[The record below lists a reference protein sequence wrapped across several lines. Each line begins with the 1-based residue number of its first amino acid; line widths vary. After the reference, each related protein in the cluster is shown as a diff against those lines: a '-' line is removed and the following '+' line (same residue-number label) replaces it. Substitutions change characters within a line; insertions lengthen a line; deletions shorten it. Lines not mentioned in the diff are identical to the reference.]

1 MFKKALAAVAA
12 LVISAV
18 TMSPAFADSYTLQG
32 DKDTGLI
39 GVSPFAMNVSGS
51 TDRVFY
57 SGGLN
62 GGGWSMSLCP
72 TSGNCT
78 GAPLPFGFGT
88 DYTQVTLTNGS
99 MRAYFIQPTAGA
111 KSIATAS
118 VTYNS
123 AGIPQLGPTTN
134 LGFTSTPEQKEWG
147 VPDSVVLP
155 DGRVRLYWV
164 TKPTEPVVA
173 PTSGPTKAQFTCLA
187 KVLGKKRVQVITNG
201 ATLTAKDKKALKKC
215 KISQSLLSNS
225 TSSGSG
231 EAIVSATSTDASGTQ
246 FVLDSG
252 YRFTGGYVDSDVIQ
266 AIDGNWIALVSTGP
280 GTPPQRLYAA
290 TSKDGLTWS
299 VDNNALTPTTVNSL
313 DPSAIPTGSNTWR
326 VYYSVSPAADPFNNH
341 KVVVGTLTRK

>member
-1 MFKKALAAVAA
+1 MYTKTIAAIAALA
-12 LVISAV
+12 ISAV
-18 TMSPAFADSYTLQG
+18 TMSPVFADSYTLQG
-32 DKDTGLI
+32 DKDTGLM

-88 DYTQVTLTNGS
+88 DYTQVTLVDGS

-134 LGFTSTPEQKEWG
+134 LGFTSPPEQKAWG

-164 TKPTEPVVA
+164 TKPTEPVVV

-187 KVLGKKRVQVITNG
+187 KVLGKKRVQVITSG
-201 ATLTAKDKKALKKC
+201 ATLTAKDKKAVTKC
-215 KISQSLLSNS
+215 KISQSLLL
-225 TSSGSG
+225 G
-231 EAIVSATSTDASGTQ
+231 
-246 FVLDSG
+246 
-252 YRFTGGYVDSDVIQ
+252 
-266 AIDGNWIALVSTGP
+266 
-280 GTPPQRLYAA
+280 
-290 TSKDGLTWS
+290 
-299 VDNNALTPTTVNSL
+299 
-313 DPSAIPTGSNTWR
+313 
-326 VYYSVSPAADPFNNH
+326 
-341 KVVVGTLTRK
+341 

>member
-1 MFKKALAAVAA
+1 MYTKTIAAIAALA
-12 LVISAV
+12 ISAV
-18 TMSPAFADSYTLQG
+18 TMAPAFADSFTLQG
-32 DKDTGLI
+32 DKDTGLL

-57 SGGLN
+57 SGGPN

-88 DYTQVTLTNGS
+88 DYTQVTLTDGS

-118 VTYNS
+118 VTYNA
-123 AGIPQLGPTTN
+123 AGVPQLGQTSN
-134 LGFTSTPEQKEWG
+134 LGFTSTPEQKAWG

-173 PTSGPTKAQFTCLA
+173 STNGPTKTQFTCLA
-187 KVLGKKRVQVITNG
+187 KVVGKKRVEVIANG

-215 KISQSLLSNS
+215 KIPQSLLTNS
-225 TSSGSG
+225 PTSLSG

-266 AIDGNWIALVSTGP
+266 ATDGNWIALVSTGP

-299 VDNNALTPTTVNSL
+299 VDKNALTPTNINSL
-313 DPSAIPTGSNTWR
+313 DPSAVPTGSNSWR

>member
-1 MFKKALAAVAA
+1 MFTKTITAIAALA
-12 LVISAV
+12 ISAV
-18 TMSPAFADSYTLQG
+18 TMSPAFADTYTLQG
-32 DKDTGLI
+32 DKDTGLL

-57 SGGLN
+57 SGGPT

-72 TSGNCT
+72 ISGTCT

-88 DYTQVTLTNGS
+88 DYTQVTLSNGS

-118 VTYNS
+118 VTYNA
-123 AGIPQLGPTTN
+123 AGIPQLGPTST
-134 LGFTSTPEQKEWG
+134 LGFTSPPEQNAWG

-164 TKPTEPVVA
+164 SMPTEPIVA
-173 PTSGPTKAQFTCLA
+173 STNKPTKAQFTCIA
-187 KVLGKKRVQVITNG
+187 KALGKKRVEVIANG

-215 KISQSLLSNS
+215 KISESLLTKSP
-225 TSSGSG
+225 SSRSG
-231 EAIVSATSTDASGTQ
+231 EVIVSATSTDTSGTQ
-246 FVLDSG
+246 FTLDPG
-252 YRFTGGYVDSDVIQ
+252 YRFTGGYVDSDIIQ
-266 AIDGNWIALVSTGP
+266 ATDGNWIALVSTGP

-299 VDNNALTPTTVNSL
+299 VDKNALTPTTVNSL
-313 DPSAIPTGSNTWR
+313 DPSAIPTGSNSWR
-326 VYYSVSPAADPFNNH
+326 VYYSVSPASDPFNNH